1 MWPLSVCQSYLIDP
15 LRVMEAHVSLILWLS
30 LGWAERGPII
40 THWDLVLGYRPPCP
54 GSESLSGVASDG
66 LL

>member
-1 MWPLSVCQSYLIDP
+1 MWLLSVCQSYPIDP

-40 THWDLVLGYRPPCP
+40 THWDPVLGYRPPCP
-54 GSESLSGVASDG
+54 GSESLNEVASDG